1 MSPLGLVNL
10 LPATTV
16 NLNVGLGMAQ
26 LRTNAEAKSLDT
38 VKNKI
43 LGACWTSFGQSNV
56 WAGFFSTGLG
66 HMYYQQEGNKALS
79 MMHFGHLYDVTLTLA
94 EFGKGSIGAC
104 SACIHCFQ
112 SSIW

>member
-26 LRTNAEAKSLDT
+26 LRTNADAKSLDN

-56 WAGFFSTGLG
+56 WAGFLSLP
-66 HMYYQQEGNKALS
+66 AL
-79 MMHFGHLYDVTLTLA
+79 VTCTISKRETKLCL
-94 EFGKGSIGAC
+94 
-104 SACIHCFQ
+104 
-112 SSIW
+112 